1 MRASF
6 GLELWMPALLLTACL
21 NALDGRGASAGEREP
36 LQALMTTSEL
46 VVGQNRFAFGL
57 LKHNT
62 LLADADVAV
71 RVYDIRDDA
80 AKLVM
85 EAPAP
90 YRRLEVV
97 EDGKPVHVH
106 PDGTRHV
113 HGETTDMRGIYVA
126 HVTFDRPG
134 AWGVEV
140 LARRN
145 DGSAEATRFTVDVL
159 AVSRTPALGAAAPRS
174 RNLVAGDVSDL
185 RQIDSSEPPDPRLH
199 QVRIADAIAQGKPQ
213 VIVFATPKY
222 CASRVCGPVL
232 DVVRTLI
239 PAYGRRV
246 AFVHQE
252 IWESGSLQKFS
263 PTVEEWSLRT
273 EPWIFVVDGQGI
285 IRARFEGLTTRRELE
300 AALRQMLDGR

>member
-1 MRASF
+1 MRRSF

-71 RVYDIRDDA
+71 RVYDIRDEA
-80 AKLVM
+80 AKLVT

-174 RNLVAGDVSDL
+174 RNLIAGDVQDL

-199 QVRIADAIAQGKPQ
+199 QIRIADAIARGKPQ
-213 VIVFATPKY
+213 VVVFASPRLCT
-222 CASRVCGPVL
+222 SRVCGPVV

-239 PAYGRRV
+239 PAYADRLV
-246 AFVHQE
+246 FVHQE
-252 IWESGSLQKFS
+252 VWPRDSYQQFT
-263 PTVEEWSLRT
+263 PTAKEWNLRS
-273 EPWIFVVDGQGI
+273 EPWIFLVDGTGI
-285 IRARFEGLTTRRELE
+285 IQAKFEGLTTRRELE
-300 AALRQMLDGR
+300 AAVTQMLRAE